1 MSPVV
6 PAGGDRDLRGEL
18 LPAEILPLFDD
29 GFVAASD
36 RIEEHV
42 FRLALSVAR
51 ESGLWK
57 AAGGG
62 GSAAEIASRAGFDE
76 AAGPPLARWLLAL
89 LAERGIVPPSP
100 LPDLDA
106 EEIERSQQE
115 DDPASLPT
123 FRLAALAAE
132 AYPRVLRGETSGE
145 AALFSA
151 DRIEAWASYF
161 SNRNPLYAVGNAIGA
176 EALVDR
182 LPHPAGSVLEIGGGF
197 GSGAEAVFRRFA
209 REGALSRVAA
219 YRFTEVA
226 PLFLRKGQRAL
237 STLPETAGKVAFG
250 RLDMD
255 RPFAEAGVAPGSL
268 SAVFGVNTLHVA
280 RDLGFTLG
288 EIRAALAPGGI
299 LVASECVRPFQG
311 RTVWVEFVFLLL
323 PAFRAGGFRTPEE
336 WTTAFEE
343 AGFVEPFV
351 WPDVPRIREHYPA
364 FVAAAV
370 GAIRP

>member
-6 PAGGDRDLRGEL
+6 PAGGNRDLRGEL
-18 LPAEILPLFDD
+18 LPAEILPLFHD

-42 FRLALSVAR
+42 FRLALTVAR
-51 ESGLWK
+51 ESGLWT
-57 AAGGG
+57 AAAGG
-62 GSAAEIASRAGFDE
+62 GSAAEIASRAGFE
-76 AAGPPLARWLLAL
+76 ETAGPPLARWLLAV
-89 LAERGIVPPSP
+89 LAERGIAPPAP
-100 LPDLDA
+100 LPDLDP
-106 EEIERSQQE
+106 EEIERAQRE

-132 AYPRVLRGETSGE
+132 AYPRVLLGDTSGE
-145 AALFSA
+145 TALFTA

-161 SNRNPLYAVGNAIGA
+161 SNRNPLYAVGNSIGA
-176 EALVDR
+176 KALLER
-182 LPHPAGSVLEIGGGF
+182 FPRSEGILLEIGGGF

-209 REGALSRVAA
+209 SDGALSRLAA
-219 YRFTEVA
+219 YRFTEVS
-226 PLFLRKGQRAL
+226 PLFLRRGRRVLA
-237 STLPETAGKVAFG
+237 SIPGASGKVEFG

-280 RDLGFTLG
+280 RDLGFTLA
-288 EIRAALAPGGI
+288 EIREALAPGGV
-299 LVASECVRPFQG
+299 LVASECVRPFPG
-311 RTVWVEFVFLLL
+311 RTIWVEFVFLLL
-323 PAFRAGGFRTPEE
+323 EAFRSGGFRTPEE
-336 WTTAFEE
+336 WTFAFEG

-351 WPDVPRIREHYPA
+351 WPDVPRIREHYPS

-370 GAIRP
+370 GATRP